1 MIASW
6 NALETEIVL
15 ERSVN
20 AMRAT
25 LVPTVIPYALATAC
39 AVTTHVY
46 VKRDGKE
53 HSVKFRSA
61 QMIVQETVSAIA
73 LFLPVFVTPDGLVTI
88 AASPI
93 VRVSRIVSIVAHVQ

>member
-1 MIASW
+1 MTASW
-6 NALETEIVL
+6 NALEMEIVS

-25 LVPTVIPYALATAC
+25 LVPTAIPYALATAY
-39 AVTTHVY
+39 AVMTHVS
-46 VKRDGKE
+46 VKMNGKE
-53 HSVKFRSA
+53 HSVKFQSA

-73 LFLPVFVTPDGLVTI
+73 LFLPAFVTPDGLETI

-93 VRVSRIVSIVAHVQ
+93 VQVSQIVSIEAHAQ